1 MPMSISMTVT
11 VPMSMSIFMFVQHA
25 HEHGQGHGDRHGHEQ
40 RTRTWTWMRTWMW
53 MRTWTKW
60 KKTCWYWLMDCSD
73 VGFVWNQ
80 NTVDENVCILLRSDI
95 GIRGLYSDDI
105 FADMKWNAESL
116 ISPTHFQWQCPPI
129 SRNYRGYCDNLCC
142 SYVLYSIYEKFW
154 S

>member
-25 HEHGQGHGDRHGHEQ
+25 HEHGQGHGDRHWHEQ
-40 RTRTWTWMRTWMW
+40 RIRTWTWMRTWMW

-73 VGFVWNQ
+73 VGIVWNQ
-80 NTVDENVCILLRSDI
+80 DTVDENVCILLRSDI

-105 FADMKWNAESL
+105 FADNELKCRMSNFTDEFSMTV
-116 ISPTHFQWQCPPI
+116 P
-129 SRNYRGYCDNLCC
+129 
-142 SYVLYSIYEKFW
+142 SYKPQLTTLGIMTTCAVATVRPSKQLFA
-154 S
+154 